1 MEREVIEEALYE
13 VIDPELAINI
23 VDLGLVYDIQIAES
37 NEVFIK
43 MTLTTPGCPMHDSIL
58 NGVKNR
64 LLQIDEIEVVTVEL
78 VWEPVWNPSQMSL
91 AAKKQ
96 LFG

>member
-1 MEREVIEEALYE
+1 MEREVIEKSLYE

-23 VDLGLVYDIQIAES
+23 VDLGLVYDIQIFES
-37 NEVFIK
+37 NDVLIV
-43 MTLTTPGCPMHDSIL
+43 MTLTTPGCPMHDSIV

-64 LLQIDEIEVVTVEL
+64 LQKIDEMGEVTVEL
-78 VWEPVWNPSQMSL
+78 VWEPVWNPSHMSL
-91 AAKKQ
+91 EAKKQ

>member
-1 MEREVIEEALYE
+1 MDREVIEEALYE

-37 NEVFIK
+37 NDVFIK
-43 MTLTTPGCPMHDSIL
+43 MTLTTPGCPMHDSIV

-64 LLQIDEIEVVTVEL
+64 LLQIDEIENVTVEL

-91 AAKKQ
+91 EAKKQ